1 MKFVHLT
8 HADVIGK
15 IKQHGLRPG
24 NGRQGHGVY
33 CVPLMAMAQRHFSDD
48 LNDDAAFADVTVDT
62 VSTSQMWKWL
72 MRDRR
77 PTGHLLAV
85 VFEAPASV
93 WPLDVYLT
101 IYPPDGVAFL
111 AAIAS
116 IAPSALTFAP
126 ENRLAALD
134 ALRRGFVATCALR
147 ARSTRG
153 LGRLLHHYQVS
164 IAHEG
169 ADYDSLE
176 VVIRA
181 TIAPANIVRL
191 VPHYQTNRVFR
202 KKRDHA
208 HRPASGWSASHAES
222 S

>member
-1 MKFVHLT
+1 
-8 HADVIGK
+8 
-15 IKQHGLRPG
+15 
-24 NGRQGHGVY
+24 
-33 CVPLMAMAQRHFSDD
+33 
-48 LNDDAAFADVTVDT
+48 
-62 VSTSQMWKWL
+62 
-72 MRDRR
+72 
-77 PTGHLLAV
+77 
-85 VFEAPASV
+85 
-93 WPLDVYLT
+93 
-101 IYPPDGVAFL
+101 
-111 AAIAS
+111 
-116 IAPSALTFAP
+116 
-126 ENRLAALD
+126 
-134 ALRRGFVATCALR
+134 
-147 ARSTRG
+147 
-153 LGRLLHHYQVS
+153 VS